1 MGMIIIK
8 FFWDSEAYYMWSLCQ
23 LQFKSGLE
31 KTENIS
37 NNKVQPDIKNLP
49 L

>member
-1 MGMIIIK
+1 MDMIIIK
-8 FFWDSEAYYMWSLCQ
+8 FFWDSEAYYIWSLCQ
-23 LQFKSGLE
+23 LQFKSGSE

-37 NNKVQPDIKNLP
+37 TNKVEPDIKKLT